1 MAFANLNS
9 TTNSELFTTQ
19 LQLTDMLKVFSNLR
33 AIQDS
38 RACFTINLIK
48 TIPFP
53 FRKCDT
59 RELTSAVMM
68 DEPKFAQPIPNVTV
82 AGKY

>member
-9 TTNSELFTTQ
+9 TTNSELSE
-19 LQLTDMLKVFSNLR
+19 LTDMLKVFSNLR

-38 RACFTINLIK
+38 RACLMINLIK

-53 FRKCDT
+53 FCDIH
-59 RELTSAVMM
+59 ELTLDGFSDDGRTKVCPANPEC
-68 DEPKFAQPIPNVTV
+68 D
-82 AGKY
+82 GCR